1 MITCVGRPGLGSL
14 LPGADRLLNV
24 IFPHELAWG
33 TMCIVGP
40 LPVNCSV
47 PRVLGQGDGAGV
59 LGEHRVP
66 YSCHHTFVLSD
77 FLCLDGGRGSLG

>member
-1 MITCVGRPGLGSL
+1 MLGPLSLWESRGYECTLCVRRGRGGLYG
-14 LPGADRLLNV
+14 
-24 IFPHELAWG
+24 
-33 TMCIVGP
+33 VGP
-40 LPVNCSV
+40 LYPDCSV